1 MTSVRLLITGSWV
14 RSPPGSFFTS
24 LGAKLVAARSR
35 SPFGDFPPALVSLE
49 RSSCM
54 TVHLIAVSCFL
65 SLTLASSE
73 QSLRA
78 LAEKHQTKVIENLRI
93 EHFDPRTPEELVTI
107 ADTVLSGRILE
118 ATPHFTPDEREIVTD
133 YRILVARVIKRDP
146 NLDSAAQPGTTRA
159 LVIRRKGGTVVEADT
174 GIRR

>member
-1 MTSVRLLITGSWV
+1 
-14 RSPPGSFFTS
+14 
-24 LGAKLVAARSR
+24 
-35 SPFGDFPPALVSLE
+35 
-49 RSSCM
+49 M

-65 SLTLASSE
+65 SLALASSE

-159 LVIRRKGGTVVEADT
+159 LFIRRKGGTVVEADT